1 MNKNLI
7 NFQKINN
14 RYEEIKGLLVNT
26 PLLQSDEINSLFSSN
41 IFFKAENLQKT
52 GSFKFRGACS
62 AISSLSMEQIKSGVV
77 CFSSGNHAQG
87 IALAAKLHK
96 TTAKII
102 MPKDAPKIKIQNT
115 KKYGAKIVF
124 YDRGIDDRES
134 IGEQIAHDENR
145 VLIKPFDNYDV
156 ILGQGTAALQAIN
169 NLQEKEKN
177 SQQKFDAAIICTSGG
192 GLAAG
197 SGTVLKFHNSDCS
210 LYTAEPHNWNDH
222 EKSFELKE
230 RFTINSQKHG
240 ICDALENPIPGEI
253 TFPINVKNGFRGLSA
268 SENSVRIAMQMIM
281 RNFNFIVEPS
291 GAIGLACLL
300 ENENLVK
307 DKNVLIIL
315 SGGNIDR
322 TSYNNIIS
330 GR

>member
-62 AISSLSMEQIKSGVV
+62 AISSLSKEQIKSGVV

-115 KKYGAKIVF
+115 F
-124 YDRGIDDRES
+124 
-134 IGEQIAHDENR
+134 
-145 VLIKPFDNYDV
+145 L
-156 ILGQGTAALQAIN
+156 
-169 NLQEKEKN
+169 
-177 SQQKFDAAIICTSGG
+177 
-192 GLAAG
+192 
-197 SGTVLKFHNSDCS
+197 
-210 LYTAEPHNWNDH
+210 
-222 EKSFELKE
+222 
-230 RFTINSQKHG
+230 
-240 ICDALENPIPGEI
+240 
-253 TFPINVKNGFRGLSA
+253 
-268 SENSVRIAMQMIM
+268 RI
-281 RNFNFIVEPS
+281 
-291 GAIGLACLL
+291 
-300 ENENLVK
+300 
-307 DKNVLIIL
+307 
-315 SGGNIDR
+315 
-322 TSYNNIIS
+322 
-330 GR
+330 

>member
-1 MNKNLI
+1 MCI
-7 NFQKINN
+7 
-14 RYEEIKGLLVNT
+14 R
-26 PLLQSDEINSLFSSN
+26 
-41 IFFKAENLQKT
+41 
-52 GSFKFRGACS
+52 
-62 AISSLSMEQIKSGVV
+62 
-77 CFSSGNHAQG
+77 
-87 IALAAKLHK
+87 
-96 TTAKII
+96 
-102 MPKDAPKIKIQNT
+102 
-115 KKYGAKIVF
+115 
-124 YDRGIDDRES
+124 DRS

-230 RFTINSQKHG
+230 RFTINSKKHG

-291 GAIGLACLL
+291 GAIALACLL
-300 ENENLVK
+300 ENENLAK